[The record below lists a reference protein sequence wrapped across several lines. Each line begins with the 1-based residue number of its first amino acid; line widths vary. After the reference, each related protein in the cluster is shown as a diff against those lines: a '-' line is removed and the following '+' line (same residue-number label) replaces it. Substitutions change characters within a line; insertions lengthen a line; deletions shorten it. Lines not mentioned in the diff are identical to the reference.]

1 MTITD
6 LQTAVRG
13 LNPYQI
19 EQVSS
24 QVAKYL
30 KLNEDLKQTRPTVC
44 PVCDTVDA
52 RFIKKGL
59 QAGKQRYQ
67 CKECGSKFT
76 YDTKQLTA
84 HSHQPIDS
92 WITMI
97 EDTLSLKPM
106 DETAEKISV
115 CHETS
120 FNMRHKLL
128 AFMEI
133 MTVSNALLDELIE
146 TDETYVLESQKGV
159 KCETRKPR
167 KHGEGATKRG
177 LSDEQLC
184 VCVATDRHDNLV
196 ATCVNRAK
204 PSGDDLVN
212 ALSSH
217 IVPKSVLLCDGATSY
232 NQLAALMECKKIEL
246 VGHESYDRVYHLN
259 TVNNLHSRIKEM
271 LRKFRGVASKYL
283 NRYLALFTI
292 IASFAKTTAAESTD
306 ILRRSLSAMR
316 EHVTYASSQS
326 TGLLEV

>member
-1 MTITD
+1 MTLTD
-6 LQTAVRG
+6 LQTAVWG

-30 KLNEDLKQTRPTVC
+30 KLNEELKQTRSTVC
-44 PVCDTVDA
+44 PVCGTVDA

-133 MTVSNALLDELIE
+133 MPVRMTL
-146 TDETYVLESQKGV
+146 Q
-159 KCETRKPR
+159 
-167 KHGEGATKRG
+167 
-177 LSDEQLC
+177 
-184 VCVATDRHDNLV
+184 
-196 ATCVNRAK
+196 
-204 PSGDDLVN
+204 PSGGLCFIRNPGHPVIN
-212 ALSSH
+212 ISTKNSRNGFHPGRICAILKFGWFNLS
-217 IVPKSVLLCDGATSY
+217 IQRLY
-232 NQLAALMECKKIEL
+232 
-246 VGHESYDRVYHLN
+246 
-259 TVNNLHSRIKEM
+259 
-271 LRKFRGVASKYL
+271 
-283 NRYLALFTI
+283 
-292 IASFAKTTAAESTD
+292 
-306 ILRRSLSAMR
+306 
-316 EHVTYASSQS
+316 
-326 TGLLEV
+326 GL